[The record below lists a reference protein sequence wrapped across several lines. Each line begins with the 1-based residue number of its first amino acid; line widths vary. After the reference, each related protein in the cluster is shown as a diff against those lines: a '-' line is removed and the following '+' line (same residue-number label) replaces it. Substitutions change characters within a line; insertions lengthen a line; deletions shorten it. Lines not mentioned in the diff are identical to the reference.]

1 MLPGNQDVDDILQ
14 DTNVILWE
22 KRKKYNWEMDFKPWA
37 SGIARNKVRQ
47 YWASHKHDSCIN
59 LDEDFL
65 DAVAQAHQHNSVDKF
80 AQKREALAQCMALLK
95 SRDRDLIHA
104 YSYNQESLDSRLK
117 KFGLTAASLRVTT
130 HRIRKKLRLCIEK
143 RLAWE
148 GASK

>member
-47 YWASHKHDSCIN
+47 YWSHHKQQSCVHVD
-59 LDEDFL
+59 DEFL
-65 DAVAQAHQHNSVDKF
+65 DAVAQARENDTTDDFSK
-80 AQKREALAQCMALLK
+80 KREALTQCMSRLK

-104 YSYNQESLDSRLK
+104 HSSTKESLETRVN
-117 KFGLTAASLRVTT
+117 KFGLTAASLRVTV

-143 RLAWE
+143 HVAWE
-148 GASK
+148 GDIK